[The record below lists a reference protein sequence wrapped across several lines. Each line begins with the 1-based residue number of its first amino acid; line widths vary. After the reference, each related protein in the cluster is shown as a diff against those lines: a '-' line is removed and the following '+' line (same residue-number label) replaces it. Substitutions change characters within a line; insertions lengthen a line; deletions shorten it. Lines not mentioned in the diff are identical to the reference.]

1 MRATRPAGA
10 ARPPRQ
16 TDESVR
22 SARLLSACDARGCT
36 QAAREP
42 RDTAERRN
50 APDATMQTMWCMSV
64 PGSRVLRCAALCCA
78 VLRCAALHL
87 HWHALNASRHGACLR
102 VTLTHTAS
110 VPRTHTTCACSCRAG
125 QGTSHTLMAATRSPR
140 PAVPSAD
147 ADGAGA
153 GAASCAGRSAAYSST
168 VACRQALS
176 ESARDRPVRC
186 DAMQY
191 NATT

>member
-22 SARLLSACDARGCT
+22 SARLLLACDARGCT

-64 PGSRVLRCAALCCA
+64 PGSRVLRCAALP
-78 VLRCAALHL
+78 L
-87 HWHALNASRHGACLR
+87 HWNALNASRHGACLR
-102 VTLTHTAS
+102 VTLTRTAS

-125 QGTSHTLMAATRSPR
+125 QGTHTHLDGGDQVAQTGGAVGRRRRRRRSVLR
-140 PAVPSAD
+140 RWVGGGGVLV
-147 ADGAGA
+147 DG
-153 GAASCAGRSAAYSST
+153 CL
-168 VACRQALS
+168 QALA
-176 ESARDRPVRC
+176 ESARDRPMRC
-186 DAMQY
+186 DAMRCD
-191 NATT
+191 ATT